1 MDTIITIFIFLLVVF
16 LYLHITAQYKT
27 SEDLEIYEMDFTN
40 NKELQEVCDLKQPLL
55 FHYRDINPDFFDL
68 VTIEETNRN
77 EIFVKDIQDYFVG
90 EPANGRDESSTID
103 ALLLPYQSVKTLM
116 TTDSVGIYFSENNQ
130 DFVEESG
137 LISEFESNDTFLKP
151 TLTAITKYDVCL
163 GSRNCYTPLRYHNYY
178 RQFFCVNTGKI
189 RVKMTPFKTR
199 KYIKVT
205 KDYDQ
210 YEFRC
215 NTNVWDSKS
224 RELEKVKFLEF
235 DVDAGFVLYV
245 PPYWFYSIKYVEDN
259 TMVTGFTYQS
269 VMNCVANLP
278 DFARYFIQQQNT
290 KKKVTKTLPLPVDI
304 SGGEIIID
312 REPNVNENKTI
323 EDKVA
328 LLEVKSSVSL
338 E

>member
-1 MDTIITIFIFLLVVF
+1 
-16 LYLHITAQYKT
+16 
-27 SEDLEIYEMDFTN
+27 
-40 NKELQEVCDLKQPLL
+40 
-55 FHYRDINPDFFDL
+55 
-68 VTIEETNRN
+68 
-77 EIFVKDIQDYFVG
+77 
-90 EPANGRDESSTID
+90 
-103 ALLLPYQSVKTLM
+103 
-116 TTDSVGIYFSENNQ
+116 
-130 DFVEESG
+130 
-137 LISEFESNDTFLKP
+137 
-151 TLTAITKYDVCL
+151 
-163 GSRNCYTPLRYHNYY
+163 
-178 RQFFCVNTGKI
+178 
-189 RVKMTPFKTR
+189 MTPFKTR
-199 KYIKVT
+199 KYVKVI

-259 TMVTGFTYQS
+259 TLVTGFTYQS

-328 LLEVKSSVSL
+328 LLGVKSSVSL